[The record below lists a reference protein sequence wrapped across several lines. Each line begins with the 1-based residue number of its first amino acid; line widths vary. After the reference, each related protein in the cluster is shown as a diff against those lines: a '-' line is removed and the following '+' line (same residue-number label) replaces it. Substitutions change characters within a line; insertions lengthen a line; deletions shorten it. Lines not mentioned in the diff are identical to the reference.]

1 MKIIVGHTNMDLDCI
16 GSIVLAKY
24 LFPDHTPVRS
34 RLLHPVARKMHNLFR
49 HQLDFLNPKDLEGET
64 IERLVI
70 VDTRVRA
77 RVKEYFQF
85 IGNDGIEVE
94 IFDHHP
100 AEVSGFPGA
109 TVHDLPCGAN
119 TSQLGSLLMERG
131 ITVSAEDATIALA
144 GIYADTGNFTH
155 ENVQEVDFSVSS
167 WLLACGASLS
177 MVKRFLKP
185 LSGSYQVTLFHELL
199 NRLTYRSIH
208 GHQVI
213 TSYWEIE
220 AETEGLG
227 AVVEKVFE
235 VENQDLF
242 FALFHFPK
250 REKTLIIAR
259 NQKNT
264 IDLNEILSLFG
275 GGGHSK
281 AASAVIKHEDGKM
294 VHDKL
299 IEHLELILAPA
310 VTAAEIMSSPVQV
323 IAEDASLMDASIFME
338 KSGHTGLP
346 VVDGQERL
354 SGFITLRDIMK
365 GRRADQMH
373 APVKGYMSKTL
384 ITASAN
390 ITVREIEDLLFE
402 NNIGHLPIME
412 EERLAGIVTR
422 TDYLN
427 FARTEKR
434 RKREVLE
441 EVGITPAETVSA
453 Y

>member
-1 MKIIVGHTNMDLDCI
+1 MKIIVGHSNMDLDCI

-24 LFPDHTPVRS
+24 LFPDHSPVRS
-34 RLLHPVARKMHNLFR
+34 RLLHPVARKMYNMYR
-49 HQLDFLNPKDLEGET
+49 HQLDFLNPKDLAGEH

-70 VDTRVRA
+70 VDTRVRG
-77 RVKEYFQF
+77 RVKEYFEF
-85 IGNDGIEVE
+85 IGNNDLEVE

-100 AEVSGFPGA
+100 AETSGFPGA
-109 TVHDLPCGAN
+109 IVHDIPCGAN
-119 TSQLGSLLMERG
+119 TSQIGKAIMEQGLLVG
-131 ITVSAEDATIALA
+131 AEDATIALA

-155 ENVQEVDFSVSS
+155 ENVQEIDFSVAS
-167 WLLACGASLS
+167 WLLACGASLA

-199 NRLTYRSIH
+199 NRLTYRSVH
-208 GHQVI
+208 GHQLI

-264 IDLNEILSLFG
+264 IDLNEILTLFG

-281 AASAVIKHEDGKM
+281 AASAVVKHEDGQM
-294 VHDKL
+294 VYQKL
-299 IEHLELILAPA
+299 IEHLEMVLAPA
-310 VTAAEIMSSPVQV
+310 ITAGEIMSSPVHV
-323 IAEDASLMDASIFME
+323 IPETSSLLEASIFME
-338 KSGHTGLP
+338 KSGHTGVP
-346 VVDGQERL
+346 VVNAEDEL

-373 APVKGYMSKTL
+373 APVKGYMSKAL
-384 ITASAN
+384 ITAPPEM
-390 ITVREIEDLLFE
+390 TVREIEELLFE
-402 NNIGHLPIME
+402 NNIGHLPIVQE
-412 EERLAGIVTR
+412 DRLAGIVTR

-441 EVGITPAETVSA
+441 DVGITAAETVSA